1 MSYVVWFERVKS
13 DMLPLVGGKGLH
25 LGEMV
30 QMRMPVPPGFV
41 VVTDAFE
48 RFLDISNIRSEIKN
62 LIEQTNVDDTTQLI
76 TASRKIKELIIS
88 KEIPLPIKNE
98 ILEAYNSLSFSDK
111 IVDERLMKLI
121 SAGREFALVAVR
133 SSATAE
139 DLPTASFAG
148 QQATFLNIKGTKD
161 LIDAVKKSWASLY
174 EPRAIFYRAKNN
186 VKQASIAIVVQKM
199 VNSEKSGV
207 MFTVNPTNGNNETVI
222 EAVWGL
228 GETIVAGEVEPDM
241 YIISKERKILS
252 KKTGKKT
259 KRRIRDFATDRTV
272 EVSVPKNL
280 IEAPVLIDN
289 EIIALAE
296 FGMILEKNYG
306 QPQDVEFAIER
317 NRIYIVQTRPVTT
330 HVERKE
336 IEIKGKELLRGL
348 AVSPGVAT
356 GKVKIIHGI
365 DDITKVEQGDI
376 LVTTM
381 TSPDLVPS
389 MSRSA
394 AIVTDQGG
402 LTSHAA
408 IVSREMGIPAVVGT
422 QNATKILQDGQIVTV
437 DAHNG
442 IIYAGEIGIAPETLQ
457 PYEEKIPVAA
467 GPTVTQVKVNLVFPE
482 KLGEIAPKANGVGLL
497 RIEHM
502 IAKAGIHPAKL
513 IRENRAEEY
522 IKILVDGIKPI
533 AEAFNPKPVWVRTLD
548 ARSDEFRNL
557 QGGEEE
563 PEEDNPM
570 LGWHGI
576 RRSLD
581 EPEILKAEF
590 EAVKRLHVEGLKN
603 VHVMLPFVI
612 SVDEFRRARE
622 IAEEVGMPNEVKI
635 GIMIETPAAALTV
648 EEFCKEGVDFVS
660 FGTNDLTMLTLGVDR
675 NNTKIANLH
684 SELHPAVLRQLK
696 HVIDVT
702 KNYNIESSICGEAGS
717 NPEMVKILVGYGIKS
732 VSCNIDAVD
741 KIRAAVFETEKKI
754 LSNVLSS
761 NNL

>member
-13 DMLPLVGGKGLH
+13 NMLPLVGGKGLH

-30 QMRMPVPPGFV
+30 QMRMPVPAGFV
-41 VVTDAFE
+41 ITTEAFE
-48 RFLDISNIRSEIKN
+48 KFLDDNQIRIEIKN
-62 LIEQTNVDDTTQLI
+62 LVGQTNVDDTTQLI
-76 TASRKIKELIIS
+76 NASKKIKELIVA
-88 KEIPLPIKNE
+88 KEMSLPIKNE

-111 IVDERLMKLI
+111 IIDERLVKLI

-148 QQATFLNIKGTKD
+148 QQATFLNVKGAKD

-186 VKQASIAIVVQKM
+186 VKQASIATVVQKM
-199 VNSEKSGV
+199 ISSEKSGV
-207 MFTVNPTNGNNETVI
+207 LFTINPTNGNNETVI

-228 GETIVAGEVEPDM
+228 GETIVGGEVEPDM
-241 YIISKERKILS
+241 YVVSKDRKILS
-252 KKTGKKT
+252 KKIGKKT

-272 EVSVPKNL
+272 EVGVPKNL
-280 IEAPVLIDN
+280 IEARVLTDE
-289 EIIALAE
+289 EIFALAE
-296 FGMILEKNYG
+296 FGMILEKNYR
-306 QPQDVEFAIER
+306 QPQDIEFAIER
-317 NRIYIVQTRPVTT
+317 NRIHIVQTRPVTT
-330 HVERKE
+330 HVERKQVE
-336 IEIKGKELLRGL
+336 VSGKELLRGL

-356 GKVKIIHGI
+356 GKVKIVHDIN
-365 DDITKVEQGDI
+365 DITKVEQGDI

-402 LTSHAA
+402 ITSHAA

-422 QNATKILQDGQIVTV
+422 QNATKILQDGQIITV

-442 IIYAGEIGIAPETLQ
+442 IIYVGEIGIAPETLQ

-482 KLGEIAPKANGVGLL
+482 KLDEVAPKADGVGLL

-522 IKILVDGIKPI
+522 IKILIDGIRPI
-533 AEAFNPKPVWVRTLD
+533 AETFNPKPVWVRTLD

-563 PEEDNPM
+563 PREDNPM

-590 EAVKRLHVEGLKN
+590 ESIKRLHADGLTN
-603 VHVMLPFVI
+603 VHIMLPFVI

-622 IAEEVGMPNEVKI
+622 IAAEVGLPSELKI
-635 GIMIETPAAALTV
+635 GIMIETPAAALSI
-648 EEFCKEGVDFVS
+648 EEFCKDGVDFVS

-675 NNTKIANLH
+675 NNTKIANLYA
-684 SELHPAVLRQLK
+684 ELHPAVLRQLK

-702 KNYNIESSICGEAGS
+702 KSYNIESSICGEAGS

-732 VSCNIDAVD
+732 VSCNIDAID
-741 KIRAAVFETEKKI
+741 KIRSAIFEKEKEI
-754 LSNVLSS
+754 LSEALKK
-761 NNL
+761 